1 MLHGR
6 KIAKLAGME
15 LRKIAG
21 DCPDNECPAIF
32 LSDRGTVVF
41 QGDAVTTGLKLTPGE
56 QAVELP
62 LDVVRQALPELSGG
76 Q

>member
-1 MLHGR
+1 
-6 KIAKLAGME
+6 ME

-21 DCPDNECPAIF
+21 DCPDNECPTVY

-41 QGDAVTTGLKLTPGE
+41 QGDAVSAGLKLGPDE

-62 LDVVRQALPELSGG
+62 LHIVRQALPELSGG